1 MLALGAIIAILI
13 WLTGRAR
20 RDAAHVRAD
29 SDNLQDLGP
38 AEPPPQDATES
49 SFWRTFNLRRW
60 LAVLTIRRISARMS
74 HEAGKRGFKRLAA
87 QTPYDYLPRL
97 SDAFPGAEADTR
109 AITNAY
115 IAAHYGEVPDT
126 DEALAQI
133 RMAWERVRA
142 TPKQTPIPFASG
154 D

>member
-1 MLALGAIIAILI
+1 
-13 WLTGRAR
+13 
-20 RDAAHVRAD
+20 VRAE

-38 AEPPPQDATES
+38 ADALPQDVTES

-60 LAVLTIRRISARMS
+60 LAVLTIRRIYARMS
-74 HEAGKRGFKRLAA
+74 HEAGKRGFQRMTA
-87 QTPYDYLPRL
+87 QTPNDYLPRL
-97 SDAFPGAEADTR
+97 NDAFPGTDADIRT
-109 AITNAY
+109 ITNAY

-142 TPKQTPIPFASG
+142 TPKQTAVIG
-154 D
+154 N